1 MERRVRVKLT
11 CSRSHRC
18 SVAAPGFEPRYCG
31 STLILNLKGRVKL
44 APLD

>member
-1 MERRVRVKLT
+1 MERVRVKLT

-18 SVAAPGFEPRYCG
+18 SVVVPG